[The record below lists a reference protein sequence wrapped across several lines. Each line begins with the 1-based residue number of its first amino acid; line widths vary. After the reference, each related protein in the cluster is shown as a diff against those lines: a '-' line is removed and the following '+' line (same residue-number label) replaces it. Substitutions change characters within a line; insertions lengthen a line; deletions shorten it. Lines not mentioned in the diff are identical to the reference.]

1 MGFQVGFWQ
10 EGAGVRRQCD
20 VLILGSGLA
29 GMRLALHLGGQCHV
43 AVVTKRSKVDGNS
56 RYAQGGI
63 AAAWNSEDS
72 WQAHVQDTLV
82 AGAGLC
88 RREVVDRTAREARQ
102 RVQEL
107 IDLGVEFDRR
117 EDAPDTYDLHKEGG
131 HSARRILHTK
141 DLTGAEIMRALHLR
155 AEAQSGVEIFEDR
168 MAIDLIT
175 EGSLARRKG
184 ALPPM
189 DDRVVGAYVLDCA
202 KGVVE
207 TWSARIVAL
216 CTGGAGK
223 VYIYTSNSSVAS
235 GDGVAMAYR
244 AGARVANME
253 FVQFHPTCLFHPQ
266 AGNFLIS
273 EALRGEGG
281 RLRLPDGEPFMDRY
295 DPRAE
300 LAPRDIVARAI
311 DSELKRTGAE
321 SVFLDMSHLGRAEIE
336 HKFPNIYGRCAEL
349 GIDMA
354 TDGVPVVPAAH
365 YLCGGV
371 LTDLHGQ
378 TNVHGLFA
386 VGETACT
393 GLHGANRLASN
404 SLLEA
409 ISFAWH
415 SAKKMRSQL
424 PDFPPVLDLPDWDSG
439 PATEPDEQV
448 VITQVWEEI
457 RRFMWN
463 YVGIV
468 RTSRRLMRAHKRIQL
483 VHQEIDN
490 YYWDFEVTGD
500 LIELRNIATVAG
512 LVVECALRRR
522 ESRGLHYTLDYPVSD
537 SRFLRDT
544 IIQRPWT

>member
-1 MGFQVGFWQ
+1 
-10 EGAGVRRQCD
+10 

-29 GMRLALHLGGQCHV
+29 GMRLALLLGEHCEV
-43 AVVTKRSKVDGNS
+43 AVLTKRSRAHGNS

-63 AAAWNSEDS
+63 AAAWDEDDS
-72 WQAHVQDTLV
+72 WQAHEQDTLI

-88 RREVVDRTAREARQ
+88 RREVVARTVSEARQ

-107 IDLGVEFDRR
+107 IDMGVEFDRR
-117 EDAPDTYDLHKEGG
+117 SETGEFDLHQEGG
-131 HSARRILHTK
+131 HTARRILHSK
-141 DLTGAEIMRALHLR
+141 DLTGAEIMRALH
-155 AEAQSGVEIFEDR
+155 AEADKIPDLQILEDR

-175 EGSLARRKG
+175 QGALARRNG
-184 ALPPM
+184 EIPPAE
-189 DDRVVGAYVLDCA
+189 DRVLGAYVLDA
-202 KGVVE
+202 TTGRVE
-207 TWSARIVAL
+207 TWAARVVAL

-223 VYIYTSNSSVAS
+223 VYIYTSNSEVAS

-244 AGARVANME
+244 AGARIANME

-281 RLRLPDGEPFMDRY
+281 RLRLASGELFMHRY
-295 DPRAE
+295 DEREE

-311 DSELKRTGAE
+311 DSELKRTGDD
-321 SVFLDMSHLGRAEIE
+321 SVFLDMSHLKKATLR
-336 HKFPNIYGRCAEL
+336 HKFPNIHRRCEEL
-349 GIDMA
+349 GIHME
-354 TDGVPVVPAAH
+354 TDGIPVVPAAH

-371 LTDLHGQ
+371 LTDLSGASSIR
-378 TNVHGLFA
+378 GLFA

-409 ISFAWH
+409 ISFACH
-415 SAKKMRSQL
+415 AAEKIRTQL
-424 PDFPPVLDLPDWDSG
+424 GEHPLVSDLPDWDSG

-448 VITQVWEEI
+448 VITQVWDEI

-468 RTSRRLMRAHKRIQL
+468 RTTRRLMRARKRVQL
-483 VHQEIDN
+483 VIEEIDN

-500 LIELRNIATVAG
+500 LIELRNIATVAQV
-512 LVVECALRRR
+512 VVECALWRR
-522 ESRGLHYTLDYPVSD
+522 ESRGLHYTLDFPKSD
-537 SRFLRDT
+537 PRYLRDT
-544 IIQRPWT
+544 IIQRPWD

>member
-1 MGFQVGFWQ
+1 M
-10 EGAGVRRQCD
+10 RRSCD

-29 GMRLALHLGGQCHV
+29 GMRLALDLGGEHHV
-43 AVVTKRSKVDGNS
+43 VVLTKRSRVHGNS

-63 AAAWNSEDS
+63 AAAWSGTDS
-72 WQAHVQDTLV
+72 WEAHVSDTLI

-88 RREVVDRTAREARQ
+88 RRNVVERTAREAKE

-107 IDLGVEFDRR
+107 IDFGVEFDRR
-117 EDAPDTYDLHKEGG
+117 DDASEGYDLHKEGG
-131 HSARRILHTK
+131 HSARRILHSK
-141 DLTGAEIMRALHLR
+141 DLTGAEIMRALHAR
-155 AEAQSGVEIFEDR
+155 ADELNAVEIIEDR

-175 EGSLARRKG
+175 EGSLARRSG
-184 ALPPM
+184 ELPPV
-189 DDRVVGAYVLDCA
+189 DDRVLGAYVLDTRTG
-202 KGVVE
+202 KVE
-207 TWSARIVAL
+207 TWSAKIVVL

-223 VYIYTSNSSVAS
+223 VYIYTSNSNVAS

-244 AGARVANME
+244 AGARIANME

-266 AGNFLIS
+266 AGNFLVS

-281 RLRLPDGEPFMDRY
+281 RLRLSNGEAFMHRY
-295 DPRAE
+295 DDRAE

-311 DSELKRTGAE
+311 DSELKRTGEE
-321 SVFLDMSHLGRAEIE
+321 SVLLDMTHLNKADLQF
-336 HKFPNIYGRCAEL
+336 KFPNIYRRCDEL
-349 GIDMA
+349 GISMA
-354 TDGVPVVPAAH
+354 TQGIPVVPAAH

-371 LTDLHGQ
+371 LTDLSAQ
-378 TNVHGLFA
+378 SNIFGLFA
-386 VGETACT
+386 IGETACT

-409 ISFAWH
+409 ISFAH
-415 SAKKMRSQL
+415 HAGIRIRELVPSLTGKH
-424 PDFPPVLDLPDWDSG
+424 DLPTWDSG

-483 VHQEIDN
+483 VQEEIHR

-512 LVVECALRRR
+512 LVVESALRRR
-522 ESRGLHYTLDYPVSD
+522 ESRGLHYTLDFPTPD
-537 SRFLRDT
+537 PRFLRDT